1 MGEIVIQIEG
11 MSCGHCVK
19 EVSEALSSIDGVGD
33 IRVSLKQSNIS
44 VVFDESVTGA
54 DQMTGALDAIGFRA
68 VVSDS

>member
-19 EVSEALSSIDGVGD
+19 EVSEALSGIDGVRNVR
-33 IRVSLKQSNIS
+33 ISLGKSFAS

-54 DQMTGALDAIGFRA
+54 DQMASALDAVGFKA
-68 VVSDS
+68 IFSDT